1 MASDLCMYFIF
12 MKTVEVA
19 VIYARSFAETNRTGR
34 PFEVKLSLLLV
45 GFCKAGKEIFL
56 LLGN

>member
-1 MASDLCMYFIF
+1 

-19 VIYARSFAETNRTGR
+19 VIYVRSFAENNRTWR

-56 LLGN
+56 LLGNWR